1 MKFIIEM
8 TAEEH
13 GEYVAIS
20 ETLDTLNRENA
31 YLKRVLESLSNAI
44 CNVVSSDTLEAI
56 TSYKT
61 VEKISIDEIA
71 LTQAIVKAYNQL
83 I

>member
-8 TAEEH
+8 TEEEH

-20 ETLDTLNRENA
+20 ETLDTLKRDNA
-31 YLKRVLESLSNAI
+31 YLQRVLVSLSNAI
-44 CNVVSSDTLEAI
+44 CKVVSSDTLEAI

-61 VEKISIDEIA
+61 VEKISVDEIA

>member
-8 TAEEH
+8 TEEEH

-20 ETLDTLNRENA
+20 ETLDTLKRENA
-31 YLKRVLESLSNAI
+31 YLKRELELLSNSI

-56 TSYKT
+56 ASFKY
-61 VEKISIDEIA
+61 VEKIVIDEII
-71 LTQAIVKAYNQL
+71 LKQAIVKAYNQL

>member
-8 TAEEH
+8 NEEEH
-13 GEYVAIS
+13 GEYVATA
-20 ETLDTLNRENA
+20 ERLDTLKRENA
-31 YLKRVLESLSNAI
+31 YLQRVLESLSNSI